1 MVFCLTKI
9 CRMNNRIF
17 ILLTSLC
24 LIFSKTSSQDTVGLA
39 NDHISLKGQ
48 LSAYIHFNPKNNLPW
63 WSGGRYIPQV
73 NYEHRLRDRRMID
86 LEASA
91 NLYGNMG
98 IRPFDSTGF
107 NGDIKPYRFW
117 LRYSAPQFELR
128 AGLQKINFGSA
139 SILRPLMWFDRIDP
153 RDPLKLTDG
162 VWGVLARYYFLNNA
176 NIWLWGL
183 YGNDNLKG
191 WESFHTEN
199 KIPEFG
205 GRFQAPLPKGEAGFS
220 FHHRTADCSSL
231 SDSTTLIGKVPENR
245 FGFDAKFDVV
255 VGCWVEASWSKYS
268 EELGIFTN
276 QEIINLGIDYTFG
289 IGNGLTIAYEQLLA
303 SFDENP
309 FEFKN
314 SVNFSLLNMSY
325 PIGMFDNL
333 SAIIY
338 YDWTNKRMYNF
349 MNWQR
354 QFNKFTIYVMGYI
367 NPKEYNIPT
376 QRPDEIL
383 YAGSGIQLMFVFNH

>member
-1 MVFCLTKI
+1 
-9 CRMNNRIF
+9 MNKRIF
-17 ILLTSLC
+17 ILLLSFC
-24 LIFSKTSSQDTVGLA
+24 LILNKTSSQDSSGVDR
-39 NDHISLKGQ
+39 DHITFKGQ
-48 LSAYIHFNPKNNLPW
+48 LSVYTHVNPENKLQW
-63 WSGGRYIPQV
+63 WSGGRYIPQL
-73 NYEHRLRDRRMID
+73 NYEHGLRDRRLID
-86 LEASA
+86 IEASV

-107 NGDIKPYRFW
+107 NGNIKPYRLW
-117 LRYSAPQFELR
+117 ARYSSPQFELR

-139 SILRPLMWFDRIDP
+139 SILRPLMWFDQIDP

-183 YGNDNLKG
+183 YGNENLKG
-191 WESFHTEN
+191 WESFNSEKH
-199 KIPEFG
+199 IPEFG
-205 GRFQAPLPKGEAGFS
+205 GRFQNPVPKGEAGFS
-220 FHHRTADCSSL
+220 FHHRTSDCSSL
-231 SDSTTLIGKVPENR
+231 SDSTSVFGKVPENR
-245 FGFDAKFDVV
+245 FGFDAKLDVV
-255 VGCWVEASWSKYS
+255 VGCWFEASWSKYS
-268 EELGIFTN
+268 EDLGVFSN

-303 SFDENP
+303 SFDINP

-314 SVNFSLLNMSY
+314 SVNFSLLNISY
-325 PIGMFDNL
+325 PIGMFDNI

-338 YDWTNKRMYNF
+338 YDWTNNRMYNF

-354 QFNKFTIYVMGYI
+354 QFNKFTLYIMGYI

-383 YAGSGIQLMFVFNH
+383 YAGSGIQLMLVFNH